1 VESYFL
7 IKLLHVLLFVYWLG
21 GDLGVFHAS
30 GYVRD
35 AALSVPQRATALRIM
50 QWLDQVPRY
59 CLVLTLPV
67 AYSLASEVKVMRISA
82 ATISL
87 VWILS
92 FLWLANVYA
101 IHRLQGTPRGELLRR
116 IDFVWRAMLVA
127 ALVYDA
133 VRGLTGAGNL
143 LTGWVSAKV
152 LIFAVLVLL
161 GLAIRVLSAPLAAAL
176 RTLLTQGS
184 TADLEATVA
193 RQLGRIRPIVVAIW
207 IGLIAAAYLGIAK
220 PALG

>member
-1 VESYFL
+1 V
-7 IKLLHVLLFVYWLG
+7 
-21 GDLGVFHAS
+21 
-30 GYVRD
+30 
-35 AALSVPQRATALRIM
+35 
-50 QWLDQVPRY
+50 
-59 CLVLTLPV
+59 
-67 AYSLASEVKVMRISA
+67 
-82 ATISL
+82 
-87 VWILS
+87 
-92 FLWLANVYA
+92 
-101 IHRLQGTPRGELLRR
+101 
-116 IDFVWRAMLVA
+116 LVA

-176 RTLLTQGS
+176 RTMLTQGS
-184 TADLEATVA
+184 TADLEAIVA

-207 IGLIAAAYLGIAK
+207 LGLIAAAYLGIAK